1 MSHILNIELKG
12 QDLFTLQFE
21 LLDNPFAKAW
31 LEKWHYNTYELDDP
45 IRFYGFNTPQKENL
59 RAEEYIKQCIE
70 IINNFEPII
79 EKEFISI
86 NDQDTLNYLHNIFE
100 RYHGLLDHQDHEFW
114 NRAPVEVRRA
124 LAELNIAVHRC
135 ETVSR
140 NQSQRPRL
148 VCTWFGLPKQE
159 TLLPADMKQY
169 GTLIPTFGTI
179 CLNYVEIG
187 KTLADL
193 TTDNDKY
200 IADEAF
206 RPFNFYSLDFV
217 VRFYEFTPEEIRVK
231 LTEMKKYFDSQQEF
245 FNRQGYAEFN
255 DPRLLPLFFPVA
267 KLIETMPREQLI
279 KEIKKRQYVS
289 KVYIE

>member
-12 QDLFTLQFE
+12 KDVFTLQFE
-21 LLDNPFAKAW
+21 ILNNPFASAW
-31 LEKWHYNTYELDDP
+31 LKKWHTNQYKLDDP
-45 IRFYGFNTPQKENL
+45 TRFYGFDDTKKEIK
-59 RAEEYIKQCIE
+59 RAEEYIKKCINT
-70 IINNFEPII
+70 INKFEPII
-79 EKEFISI
+79 EKQFVSI

-100 RYHGLLDHQDHEFW
+100 KYHGLLDHQNHDFW
-114 NRAPVEVRRA
+114 NRAPVDVKQA

-140 NQSQRPRL
+140 NLTGRPRL
-148 VCTWFGLPKQE
+148 VCTWFGIPKEE
-159 TLLPADMKQY
+159 TLSTDDMKMH
-169 GTLIPTFGTI
+169 GELIPAFGTV

-193 TTDNDKY
+193 TVDNDKY

-217 VRFYEFTPEEIRVK
+217 IRFYEFTAEEIRVK
-231 LTEMKKYFDSQQEF
+231 LTEMKKYFDLHQEF
-245 FNRQGYAEFN
+245 FAERDYKNFN
-255 DPRLLPLFFPVA
+255 DPKLLPLFFPIA
-267 KLIETMPREQLI
+267 RLIETMPQEELI

-289 KVYIE
+289 KVYVE